1 MSLFQGRDLAC
12 VRGGRT
18 VFVNLD
24 FAVTAGET
32 LVLRGPNGSGKSS
45 LLRLM
50 AGLSQPD
57 SGAMS
62 WDGVAL
68 AANPEAHGARLH
80 YVGHL
85 DAVKPALTVAENLS
99 VWVGLRGGD
108 RSGGD
113 ERRVEGALA
122 RFGLDRLAAIPARLL
137 SAGQR
142 RRLALARIAATPAP
156 LWLLDEPTVA
166 LDRGAVA
173 TLQAAIAE
181 PCGGGGV
188 AAVSTHVE
196 LDVGPTA
203 TLELGDFAVD
213 ADAAW
218 DLVSGP
224 AW

>member
-1 MSLFQGRDLAC
+1 MSLFQGRSLAC
-12 VRGGRT
+12 IRGGRT
-18 VFVNLD
+18 VFADLD
-24 FAVTAGET
+24 FAVSSGET

-50 AGLSQPD
+50 AGLSRPAA
-57 SGAMS
+57 GEIS
-62 WDGVAL
+62 WDGEPAED
-68 AANPEAHGARLH
+68 AEAHGARLH

-99 VWVGLRGGD
+99 VWAGLRGADG
-108 RSGGD
+108 SGVD
-113 ERRVEGALA
+113 AALA

-166 LDRGAVA
+166 LDTDAVA
-173 TLQAAIAE
+173 TLRAAIAE
-181 PCGGGGV
+181 HCGGGGV
-188 AAVSTHVE
+188 AVVSTHVE
-196 LDVGPTA
+196 LDIARTT

-213 ADAAW
+213 ADTAW
-218 DLVSGP
+218 DLAS
-224 AW
+224 